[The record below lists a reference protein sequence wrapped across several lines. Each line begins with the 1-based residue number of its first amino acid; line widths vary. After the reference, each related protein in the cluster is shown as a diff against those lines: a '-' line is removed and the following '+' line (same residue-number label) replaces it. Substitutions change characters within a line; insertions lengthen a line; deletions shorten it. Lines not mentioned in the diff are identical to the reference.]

1 MALSNL
7 SQQQLHETF
16 SVIVLSLRLEGAE
29 PSEQKLSKETLSRS
43 WCCCSWYLAVGGEK
57 QQPGTQVGSYSN
69 VDVGGDVGN
78 TWGKIRER
86 LGQKACSSSPS
97 LYLGLLKCPGLLL
110 SPVSHNKQ
118 MQNG

>member
-78 TWGKIRER
+78 TWGQRSGK
-86 LGQKACSSSPS
+86 G
-97 LYLGLLKCPGLLL
+97 
-110 SPVSHNKQ
+110 
-118 MQNG
+118 